1 MLAFLTFF
9 AVSLRHTEII
19 FTKTLWLKCKAF
31 ICTWLNLCLSE
42 RYKKQFLTEMCWT
55 IQHRMQWSTV
65 NRTMQGWD
73 KSVFTDYTFVNG
85 RRRTKRIVLDNIKP
99 REVLVEE
106 VKQISE
112 NGMKIRIKMWLVY
125 FLLLTI
131 QQEDS
136 PLL

>member
-1 MLAFLTFF
+1 MLASLTFF
-9 AVSLRHTEII
+9 AVSLRHIEII
-19 FTKTLWLKCKAF
+19 FTKTLWLKCKTF
-31 ICTWLNLCLSE
+31 IWTRLNLCLSE